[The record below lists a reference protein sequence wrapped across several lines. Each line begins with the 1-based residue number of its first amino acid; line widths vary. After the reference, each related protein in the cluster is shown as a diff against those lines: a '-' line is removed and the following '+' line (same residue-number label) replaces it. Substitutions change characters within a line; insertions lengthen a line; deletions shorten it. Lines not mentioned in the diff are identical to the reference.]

1 MKKKNHQ
8 KPTRTQGMSRREQND
23 RLANWYMIN
32 LGWSLLA
39 IFILLGIRQGYR
51 SSSTILYMQGAM
63 WVFTAVFAVCAVA
76 LFSLAKA
83 GIFQNALRARHYG
96 YFMIACT
103 GVGLWLALF
112 NKLRPIM
119 EQCAQKLFSNPAL
132 TVSSYWNIRIPM
144 IGIAIYL
151 VAGFIYLVVKSVNKL

>member
-39 IFILLGIRQGYR
+39 IFVLLGIRQGYR

-63 WVFTAVFAVCAVA
+63 WVFTAVFAVCAVV

-112 NKLRPIM
+112 N
-119 EQCAQKLFSNPAL
+119 NPAL

-151 VAGFIYLVVKSVNKL
+151 IIGFIYLVVKSVKKL

>member
-39 IFILLGIRQGYR
+39 IFVLLGIRQGYR

-63 WVFTAVFAVCAVA
+63 WVFTAVFAVFVPCNRFAYRPLNTTESHTA
-76 LFSLAKA
+76 LSERRQPAPYRTSFFCLSAKS
-83 GIFQNALRARHYG
+83 FYEPSARIISHAA
-96 YFMIACT
+96 AC
-103 GVGLWLALF
+103 VCRRF
-112 NKLRPIM
+112 
-119 EQCAQKLFSNPAL
+119 
-132 TVSSYWNIRIPM
+132 
-144 IGIAIYL
+144 
-151 VAGFIYLVVKSVNKL
+151 